1 MRISEKSS
9 SLRPKRRRMRR
20 KILTVLLLLAA
31 LTATNSLLCFLV
43 EPYRSSSEEM
53 WRGYAAFGNMNTV
66 YAGTSQ
72 ALSGIIPE
80 EVDKTL
86 GSRSYNMGTNMQSLH
101 DSKIAIQKACSDHK
115 ISRAVLVI
123 DLEVLGTERSAN
135 FRADESFYHAKG
147 KIEPF
152 PQRAADAFSFVTSDA
167 FFGKP
172 ASLTYFMPWIYNRS
186 TDIRLNVREKL
197 QRKVLNPEG
206 HRTASGFEPSKEV
219 VNQSVHFV
227 GWEDADAWDHTAT
240 AFHSLSLTQDNRKE
254 LLEICRFCKD
264 HQIDLVP
271 VVLPSLNFLNIY
283 RVEDYLAMKETLTQL
298 FRAEG
303 YAYYDFN
310 CIDPSLL
317 SVASTQ
323 YKDVGHLNSD
333 GAAVFSK
340 FLGKFLLARDRGT
353 DLSGCFVR

>member
-1 MRISEKSS
+1 MRISETNT
-9 SLRPKRRRMRR
+9 SLPPERGRARR
-20 KILTVLLLLAA
+20 KSLTFLLLLAA
-31 LTATNSLLCFLV
+31 LITTNCLLCFLI

-53 WRGYAAFGNMNTV
+53 WRGYAAFGDMDTV

-80 EVDKTL
+80 DVDETS

-101 DSKIAIQKACSDHK
+101 DSKIAIQKAYNDHK
-115 ISRAVLVI
+115 IRRAVLVI

-147 KIEPF
+147 KMEAF
-152 PQRAADAFSFVTSDA
+152 PQRAADAFSFITSDA

-186 TDIRLNVREKL
+186 TDVRLNVREKM
-197 QRKVLNPEG
+197 QRTVLNPEG
-206 HRTASGFEPSKEV
+206 HRTATGFEPSKEV
-219 VNQSVHFV
+219 VNQSIHFV
-227 GWEDADAWDHTAT
+227 SWEEADSWDQTAT
-240 AFHSLSLTQDNRKE
+240 AFHSLTLTQDNREE

-264 HQIDLVP
+264 HQIDLIP

-283 RVEDYLAMKETLTQL
+283 RAKDYLAMKDTLTQL

-303 YAYYDFN
+303 FDYYDFN
-310 CIDPSLL
+310 CIDASLL

-323 YKDVGHLNSD
+323 YKDVGHMNTE

-340 FLGKFLLARDRGT
+340 FLGKFLLKRESGT
-353 DLSGCFVR
+353 DLAGYFVR

>member
-1 MRISEKSS
+1 
-9 SLRPKRRRMRR
+9 
-20 KILTVLLLLAA
+20 
-31 LTATNSLLCFLV
+31 
-43 EPYRSSSEEM
+43 
-53 WRGYAAFGNMNTV
+53 
-66 YAGTSQ
+66 
-72 ALSGIIPE
+72 
-80 EVDKTL
+80 
-86 GSRSYNMGTNMQSLH
+86 
-101 DSKIAIQKACSDHK
+101 
-115 ISRAVLVI
+115 
-123 DLEVLGTERSAN
+123 
-135 FRADESFYHAKG
+135 
-147 KIEPF
+147 
-152 PQRAADAFSFVTSDA
+152 
-167 FFGKP
+167 
-172 ASLTYFMPWIYNRS
+172 MPWIYNRS

-227 GWEDADAWDHTAT
+227 GWEEADAWDHTAT
-240 AFHSLSLTQDNRKE
+240 AFHPLSLTQDNRKE

-271 VVLPSLNFLNIY
+271 VVPPSLNFLNIY

-303 YAYYDFN
+303 YDYYDFN
-310 CIDPSLL
+310 CIDTSLL

-340 FLGKFLLARDRGT
+340 FLGKFLLERDRGT